1 METKDSVRYWA
12 GVVGAVAVVAGILAV
27 VVMVRMPSP
36 KKTAQQT
43 QPTKSAPQPQTAA
56 RASQKPQPQAKPVG
70 SVVAVKPAPAA
81 KPPAAAKPTAN
92 ALTEAE
98 RKTSEELY
106 LETKKLDTDSG
117 RVKAA
122 TPDGRRRVAETIA
135 KQFNVPEKL
144 VNDLR
149 GRKVADGEITAAL
162 ALSQQLMKHDKV
174 SRQQALDRILAARK
188 SGQGW
193 GAIARNLGLK
203 LGDVVTDVKKTDK
216 QLAKLTTVKVA
227 G

>member
-1 METKDSVRYWA
+1 MDTKDQVRYWGGA
-12 GVVGAVAVVAGILAV
+12 IGAVALVGAIVVAV
-27 VVMVRMPSP
+27 VVVQTPAP
-36 KKTAQQT
+36 KAKTAPQT
-43 QPTKSAPQPQTAA
+43 QMAA
-56 RASQKPQPQAKPVG
+56 RTPA
-70 SVVAVKPAPAA
+70 AVKPQAA
-81 KPPAAAKPTAN
+81 WKPQAAVKP
-92 ALTEAE
+92 LTDAE
-98 RKTSEELY
+98 RKVSEELWV
-106 LETKKLDTDSG
+106 EQKKLDTDSG

-174 SRQQALDRILAARK
+174 SRQQALDRILVARK

>member
-1 METKDSVRYWA
+1 MDTKDQVRYWGGA
-12 GVVGAVAVVAGILAV
+12 IGAVALVGAIVVAV
-27 VVMVRMPSP
+27 VVVQTPAP
-36 KKTAQQT
+36 KPKTAAQAQAATRT
-43 QPTKSAPQPQTAA
+43 QAAWKPQAAVKPQAVVKPQAA
-56 RASQKPQPQAKPVG
+56 VKPQPAPKPQATVT
-70 SVVAVKPAPAA
+70 S
-81 KPPAAAKPTAN
+81 
-92 ALTEAE
+92 LTVAE
-98 RKTSEELY
+98 RKMSEELW
-106 LETKKLDTDSG
+106 LEQKKLDTDSG

-216 QLAKLTTVKVA
+216 QLAKLTPVKVA

>member
-1 METKDSVRYWA
+1 MDTKDQVRYWGGA
-12 GVVGAVAVVAGILAV
+12 IGAVALVGAIVVAV
-27 VVMVRMPSP
+27 VVVQTPAP
-36 KKTAQQT
+36 KPKTAAHAQAATRT
-43 QPTKSAPQPQTAA
+43 QAAWKPQAAVKPQAVVKPQAA
-56 RASQKPQPQAKPVG
+56 VKPQGAVKPQPAPKPQATVT
-70 SVVAVKPAPAA
+70 S
-81 KPPAAAKPTAN
+81 
-92 ALTEAE
+92 LTVAE
-98 RKTSEELY
+98 RKMSEELWV
-106 LETKKLDTDSG
+106 EQKKLDTDSG

>member
-1 METKDSVRYWA
+1 M
-12 GVVGAVAVVAGILAV
+12 
-27 VVMVRMPSP
+27 
-36 KKTAQQT
+36 
-43 QPTKSAPQPQTAA
+43 
-56 RASQKPQPQAKPVG
+56 
-70 SVVAVKPAPAA
+70 
-81 KPPAAAKPTAN
+81 
-92 ALTEAE
+92 
-98 RKTSEELY
+98 SEELWV
-106 LETKKLDTDSG
+106 EQKKLDTDSG

-149 GRKVADGEITAAL
+149 GRKVGDGEITAAL

-174 SRQQALDRILAARK
+174 TRQQALDRIFAARK

-193 GAIARNLGLK
+193 GAIARSLGLK

-216 QLAKLTTVKVA
+216 QLAKLATVKVA